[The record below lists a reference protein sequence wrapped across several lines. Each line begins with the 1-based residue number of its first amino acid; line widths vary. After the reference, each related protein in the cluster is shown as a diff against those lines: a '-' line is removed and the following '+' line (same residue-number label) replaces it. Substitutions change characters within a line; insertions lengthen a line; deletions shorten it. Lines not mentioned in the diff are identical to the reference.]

1 MTTGRTT
8 RLSGGCPR
16 SRTVVNPT
24 PRGGSAPHNDR
35 MAAPITRFPALLSLA
50 ALGGTA
56 AGALVAAVL
65 VSGDPGPLVPS
76 LLPALFLVAGALG
89 GRARPDHR
97 GLQALTAV
105 GALHLASFAVTVWL
119 GLSGRLHGWGAWSLA
134 ALADGFFLAGF
145 AALALVIGCYPDGR
159 VRTTLQCALV
169 VLAGVTVI
177 LGMAVDALLHP
188 RLELVLSSPARAV
201 EAPGG
206 LPLASV
212 GFEGVLLALGCVLL
226 SVPVLVLSAR
236 SLPGEERR
244 ALGWARLGGSA
255 IALMLVATPLGSAVL
270 PGHLWDAVFITTVG
284 SVPFLLLAGLVRY
297 RLLEVDLYVARTVA
311 RGVVLVLVLAVYA
324 ALAAWSERSGATVT
338 AAAVVVTVLAAAT
351 GQTLLRRL
359 EALADRW
366 FGGGRVGQRVMLG
379 DLGDSVATTASDA
392 LPERLRNAIEQ
403 GLDVSWVRLASGGR
417 VLAGPTD
424 AGAPAALADLVVAGD
439 PVGTVE
445 CGPRRGGWGPAEVAL
460 LRRAASTVAPA
471 LRQAELAREL
481 AARVDELAASRG
493 RLVQAEETARR
504 RIERDLHDGVQQL
517 LVALLARLSVARAR
531 LLPGTPA
538 EESVV
543 DAHDLAQ
550 RALQDL
556 RALVSGIHPPLLG
569 DRGLVAAVEA
579 RVAPLPIEVEVDVD
593 PRIVGQRFEPEV
605 EGAAYFVVSEAL
617 TNVMKHSGAGRAR
630 VVIAPHGDDGLR
642 VAVTDAGRGTASYD
656 GSGLSGL
663 RDRVEALGGRFV
675 LQATDGV
682 GTTVVGEFV
691 GGAVAARV

>member
-1 MTTGRTT
+1 MI
-8 RLSGGCPR
+8 
-16 SRTVVNPT
+16 
-24 PRGGSAPHNDR
+24 D
-35 MAAPITRFPALLSLA
+35 MAAIRVPALGSLT
-50 ALGGTA
+50 ALGVA
-56 AGALVAAVL
+56 ASGALVAAAL
-65 VSGDPGPLVPS
+65 GSGDPGPLVPS
-76 LLPALFLVAGALG
+76 VLPALFLLAGALG

-134 ALADGFFLAGF
+134 ALADGLFLAGF

-159 VRTTLQCALV
+159 VRTAQQRALV
-169 VLAGVTVI
+169 GVGVMTVVLGVAT
-177 LGMAVDALLHP
+177 DALLHP
-188 RLELVLSSPARAV
+188 RLELVLSSSARSV
-201 EAPGG
+201 EVPDG
-206 LPLASV
+206 LPLAV
-212 GFEGVLLALGCVLL
+212 IGFDGVLLTLGCVLL
-226 SVPVLVLSAR
+226 SVPVLAVSAR
-236 SLPGEERR
+236 SLPAEERR

-324 ALAAWSERSGATVT
+324 ALAAWAERSTTAVT

-351 GQTLLRRL
+351 GQTLVRRL

-366 FGGGRVGQRVMLG
+366 FGGGRVGQRAMVG
-379 DLGDSVATTASDA
+379 DLVEAVSTTTPDA
-392 LPERLRNAIEQ
+392 LPGRLRSAIEQ
-403 GLDVSWVRLASGGR
+403 GLDVSWVRLVSGGR
-417 VLAGPTD
+417 VLAGPAD
-424 AGAPAALADLVVAGD
+424 PGGPAAVADLVVAGD
-439 PVGTVE
+439 PVGTVQ

-460 LRRAASTVAPA
+460 LHRAASTIAPA

-531 LLPGTPA
+531 LVPGTPA
-538 EESVV
+538 EAALV

-579 RVAPLPIEVEVDVD
+579 RVAPLPIEVDIDVD
-593 PRIVGQRFEPEV
+593 PRIAGQRFEPEV

-617 TNVMKHSGAGRAR
+617 TNVMKHSGAGHAR
-630 VVIAPHGDDGLR
+630 VVIAPLGDDGLR

-656 GSGLSGL
+656 GTGLSGL

-682 GTTVVGEFV
+682 GTTVVAEFV